1 MEKTEEKT
9 KMSFGFMQ
17 DFGVVV
23 GGQNSLLHYAPWS
36 PSVSN
41 LLYLN

>member
-23 GGQNSLLHYAPWS
+23 DGQNSLLHYAP
-36 PSVSN
+36 
-41 LLYLN
+41 